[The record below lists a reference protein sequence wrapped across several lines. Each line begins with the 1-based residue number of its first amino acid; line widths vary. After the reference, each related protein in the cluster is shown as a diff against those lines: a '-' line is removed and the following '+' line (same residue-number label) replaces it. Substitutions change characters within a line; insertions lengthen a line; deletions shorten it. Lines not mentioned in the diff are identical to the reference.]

1 MDAIIEFSN
10 SKITHDITNFIE
22 EDIHSITALFIL
34 IDDNIDST
42 EEILLNYYD
51 MGNSTSYL
59 LKSMNLF
66 RQFNFLNQNLRI
78 KKEIQTHRL
87 VYRTTR

>member
-42 EEILLNYYD
+42 EEILLNYYG

-59 LKSMNLF
+59 VKSMNLF

>member
-22 EDIHSITALFIL
+22 EDIHSIIALFIL